1 MAIKEGVAETLQRI
15 SKIHSH
21 KQRIDTI
28 QKDHNIPMEI
38 LIDCCFNPNIKFL
51 LPKGKPPYKPLPKE
65 SDAQGFIFSQIRR
78 MGIFHNKGKYPD
90 MKQMQRE
97 RQFIDFIESC
107 DPDDAALIVSIKD
120 KKMPYPNITERLFK
134 DAWPTLASTWVLPKE
149 VTIKENG

>member
-51 LPKGKPPYKPLPKE
+51 LSKGKPPYKPLPKE

-78 MGIFHNKGKYPD
+78 MGIFHNKGNYPD
-90 MKQMQRE
+90 MNQLKRE
-97 RQFIDFIESC
+97 RQFIDFIEAC
-107 DPDDAALIVSIKD
+107 DPDDAKLIVSIKD
-120 KKMPYPNITERLFK
+120 KKMPYKGITAKLFEE
-134 DAWPTLASTWVLPKE
+134 AWPALAATWVLPKE

>member
-1 MAIKEGVAETLQRI
+1 MAIKEGVAETLKRI

-21 KQRIDTI
+21 KQRIETI

-51 LPKGKPPYKPLPKE
+51 LPKE
-65 SDAQGFIFSQIRR
+65 SDAQGFLFSQIRR
-78 MGIFHNKGKYPD
+78 MGIFHSKGNYKD

-107 DPDDAALIVSIKD
+107 DPDDADLIVSIKD

-134 DAWPTLASTWVLPKE
+134 DAWPTLASTWILPKE
-149 VTIKENG
+149 VTIKENV